1 MGQVVSQLVGA
12 VLEVLLG
19 LFQPTEVKNLMEFC
33 YHTPDVTGG
42 KATVFHRIDDI
53 ATAGVV
59 APRL

>member
-33 YHTPDVTGG
+33 YYTPDVTGG

-53 ATAGVV
+53 G
-59 APRL
+59 